1 MKKHQRQFC
10 QRKAEA
16 DSFEKEVC
24 GLENT
29 AEIIESEHSKNK
41 RDLGINEIL
50 YINENAPFTQ
60 SAFFGENCACEIF
73 WANNH
78 ALNLS
83 LVNKTTRK

>member
-1 MKKHQRQFC
+1 MSKAS
-10 QRKAEA
+10 RKQKNQKTSTPVLSKQKRPAEA

-73 WANNH
+73 G
-78 ALNLS
+78 LII
-83 LVNKTTRK
+83 TP